1 MSMMIA
7 AMGLRSII
15 PVFGITRRNGSMI
28 GSVTRN
34 SIWYSGLDWSI
45 GNQLNSDRATMAQ
58 VRIWMKTRV
67 NCAT

>member
-1 MSMMIA
+1 MSSDLISAGQATERLATSWPITMSMMIA

-34 SIWYSGLDWSI
+34 SIW
-45 GNQLNSDRATMAQ
+45 
-58 VRIWMKTRV
+58 
-67 NCAT
+67 